1 MYRGKTLQA
10 FTVIGLVFLIG
21 SAGFALPAWA
31 QTWEL
36 IWADEFDGTEV
47 DQAKWTFQLGDG
59 CPDLCGWGNNELEWY
74 QAENATVADGF
85 LTITAKEEQAGGKNY
100 TSARMRTIN
109 QGDWTYGR
117 FEVRA
122 KMPIGKGLWPAIWML
137 PTDPSIYGTWA
148 ASGEIDIMEYVGDK
162 PAEVLGTIHYG
173 APWPGNQF
181 SSNTFTLQQ
190 GTFNDDFHVFAVEWE
205 QGKIRWY
212 VDEVLYATQTSWSST
227 GGSFPAPFDVDFHL
241 ILNVAVGGNLPGD
254 PDASTTFPQA
264 MVVDYVRVFR
274 DTREGGGAQGE
285 MLFDDMEHGDPGNNG
300 WFAFGG
306 SVGGGGIGA
315 SSTDLPPSDGGS
327 FSLEAGFGGDA
338 GFIGGFGRTN
348 RLDLTETTHFNFWIN
363 PDAGQAY
370 TLEVNLQ
377 DDDNGDEEIPSPSAD
392 DDEYQFNCVV
402 SDAGPCATSGGGW
415 QLVSIPF
422 TDFAD
427 DNSFHTGGNAV
438 FDPTPVSAG
447 GNGQLV
453 NVVFAIIGTGTDVN
467 FRTDNWVFA
476 DSSTATAVEGPAE
489 VPRRAFLGAAY
500 PNPFSRAAQFDLM
513 VEEAQRVTVELVDLL
528 GRTVAVLHEG
538 LLRAQETR
546 SLKIEGEGLP
556 SGIYLY
562 RVTGERFVE
571 SRRVVLVR

>member
-1 MYRGKTLQA
+1 MQQDNTIHTRVVT
-10 FTVIGLVFLIG
+10 GLFLLMLLVGIT
-21 SAGFALPAWA
+21 LPASA

-36 IWADEFDGTEV
+36 VWADEFDGTEV
-47 DQAKWTFQLGDG
+47 DPAKWTFQLGDG

-162 PAEVLGTIHYG
+162 PTEVLGTIHYG
-173 APWPGNQF
+173 APWPNNQ
-181 SSNTFTLQQ
+181 STSNTYTLQQ

-205 QGKIRWY
+205 HGTIRWY
-212 VDEVLYATQTSWSST
+212 VDDVRYAQSSNWSST
-227 GGSFPAPFDVDFHL
+227 GGTFPAPFDVEFHL
-241 ILNVAVGGNLPGD
+241 LLILAVGGNLPGD
-254 PDASTTFPQA
+254 PDASTVFPQT
-264 MVVDYVRVFR
+264 MVVDYVRVFV
-274 DTREGGGAQGE
+274 DTSEGGGPQGE
-285 MLFDDMEHGDPGNNG
+285 MLFDDMEHGDPGANG
-300 WFAFGG
+300 WFSFGG
-306 SVGGGGIGA
+306 SVGGGGVGPN
-315 SSTDLPPSDGGS
+315 STDLPSSDGGS

-363 PDAGQAY
+363 PDPGQAY

-377 DDDNGDEEIPSPSAD
+377 DDDNGDDEIPSPSAD

-422 TDFAD
+422 TDFED

-453 NVVFAIIGTGTDVN
+453 NVVFSILGTGTDAT

-476 DSSTATAVEGPAE
+476 DSSTATAVEGPVE
-489 VPRRAFLGAAY
+489 VPRQAYLGPAY
-500 PNPFSRAAQFDLM
+500 PNPFSGAAHFDLTVEQPQRVM
-513 VEEAQRVTVELVDLL
+513 VEVFDLL
-528 GRTVAVLHEG
+528 GRSVALLHDGVLRG
-538 LLRAQETR
+538 QER
-546 SLKIEGEGLP
+546 RIFRIEGDGLP

-562 RVTGERFVE
+562 RVIGERFVE